1 MTCLLIAL
9 INLVPESP
17 LYYLMKN
24 DEIKARDSLK
34 WYRGQIYEDD
44 VEMEELKYLA
54 IVSHSKKVKCLIF
67 YDNYPKKLYLQ
78 YYPYRY
84 KTTKIRSS

>member
-1 MTCLLIAL
+1 MKSLIIRYSFICAVTCLVIAL

-44 VEMEELKYLA
+44 VEMKELKYLA
-54 IVSHSKKVKCLIF
+54 IVSQSKKVKCLTL
-67 YDNYPKKLYLQ
+67 LYCNC
-78 YYPYRY
+78 
-84 KTTKIRSS
+84 

>member
-1 MTCLLIAL
+1 
-9 INLVPESP
+9 
-17 LYYLMKN
+17 MKN

-44 VEMEELKYLA
+44 VEMKELKYLA

-67 YDNYPKKLYLQ
+67 YGNYPKSYTYNIIHTDIKLQ
-78 YYPYRY
+78 
-84 KTTKIRSS
+84 K